1 MGKSSI
7 SMAIFNSSPDPPW
20 APQTR
25 HMKPDSRAA
34 SSSRNGWWTLS
45 WSTSQP
51 GGFSSTSRSSV
62 DVGRHPKC
70 KWTWKSSY
78 RCICIYIY
86 ICGMIWRD
94 RKLWRMLGC
103 YNWTYFGRVLD
114 NYNPMVTSNGHWCNV
129 SGSNMCSDAP
139 HRELNVLN
147 LYLCVPRI
155 YRMWISRKHP
165 HSPSTVSKIYTCMC
179 RIFEAFDCESSIA
192 EFVYLWMIYGQKRHV

>member
-1 MGKSSI
+1 MRARYFLSSPKSTKLDSRPSLSILSKIQGCQTSLPSGKRTKNYGKSPFWMGKSSI

-78 RCICIYIY
+78 RCICYIY

-94 RKLWRMLGC
+94 RKLMENAGMLQLNIFREGVGQLQSHGHKQMVIGAMFLAPIC
-103 YNWTYFGRVLD
+103 AVTRTSWT
-114 NYNPMVTSNGHWCNV
+114 
-129 SGSNMCSDAP
+129 
-139 HRELNVLN
+139 
-147 LYLCVPRI
+147 
-155 YRMWISRKHP
+155 
-165 HSPSTVSKIYTCMC
+165 
-179 RIFEAFDCESSIA
+179 
-192 EFVYLWMIYGQKRHV
+192 